1 MKRILIAVLAA
12 LLSLSVVASA
22 AGAQIDGGG
31 GSGGGLSG
39 ARVGNY

>member
-31 GSGGGLSG
+31 SGGGLSG